1 MGTVAEAVAA
11 DPANATAV
19 IDAFND
25 SWADLE
31 GVISRQGMSP
41 EVAARFLGRVK

>member
-19 IDAFND
+19 IVAFN
-25 SWADLE
+25 
-31 GVISRQGMSP
+31 
-41 EVAARFLGRVK
+41 AATRLLGRVK